1 MGNNGASD
9 NKPNTIEVGGR
20 EFRRVGNGLDEAQ
33 VTSFIN
39 ELISQRDTLV
49 QREGHLS
56 SLAKLTEKMVIEA
69 DNLAEEIK
77 TKAIDQGKAEA
88 VAIIAQAEEQA
99 QQMIEE
105 KRAEIIT
112 IANEQAAAIKAEAE
126 RKAELLLG
134 KQTKIIQDELRNSVH
149 QLCSQLVSEL
159 DSLKQQAVALGAAVE
174 EKLSQVIEETSA
186 VTTDEDEIRAGSR
199 ELIPTIDQTITS
211 KSEGKALVSAGDKG
225 IAPYEQK
232 PEFEVEIMPPIDIIK
247 MMGIVNYIDSLPE
260 VKNTELIPLTD
271 NPSILVFLHE
281 PIHLIDTLKTLPE
294 VAQVKEDLTNTAG
307 AEGGQR
313 KVQIVLSENGA
324 KECPGKSK

>member
-1 MGNNGASD
+1 
-9 NKPNTIEVGGR
+9 
-20 EFRRVGNGLDEAQ
+20 
-33 VTSFIN
+33 
-39 ELISQRDTLV
+39 
-49 QREGHLS
+49 
-56 SLAKLTEKMVIEA
+56 MVIEA

-77 TKAIDQGKAEA
+77 AKAIDQGNAEA
-88 VAIIAQAEEQA
+88 AAIIAKAEEQA

-105 KRAEIIT
+105 KRTEIIT

-174 EKLSQVIEETSA
+174 DKLSQVIEETST
-186 VTTDEDEIRAGSR
+186 VTTDEDEIRAESR
-199 ELIPTIDQTITS
+199 ELVPTIDKTITS
-211 KSEGKALVSAGDKG
+211 KSEEKALVSADGEE
-225 IAPYEQK
+225 IAPYERK

-294 VAQVKEDLTNTAG
+294 VAQVKEDSTNTAG
-307 AEGGQR
+307 AEDEQR

-324 KECPGKSK
+324 KECSGKSK